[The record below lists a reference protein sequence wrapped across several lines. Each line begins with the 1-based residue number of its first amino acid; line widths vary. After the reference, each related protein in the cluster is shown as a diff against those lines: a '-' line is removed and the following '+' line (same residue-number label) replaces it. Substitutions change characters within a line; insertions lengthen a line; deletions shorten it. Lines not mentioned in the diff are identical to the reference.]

1 MTATMI
7 LFMTS
12 KTDGITWIN
21 NRCLIDFSRKEM
33 TGCLDSVAGLA
44 PDNAIGAI

>member
-1 MTATMI
+1 MI
-7 LFMTS
+7 LFMMS

-21 NRCLIDFSRKEM
+21 NRCSIDLSKKQM

-44 PDNAIGAI
+44 PDNAIEAI